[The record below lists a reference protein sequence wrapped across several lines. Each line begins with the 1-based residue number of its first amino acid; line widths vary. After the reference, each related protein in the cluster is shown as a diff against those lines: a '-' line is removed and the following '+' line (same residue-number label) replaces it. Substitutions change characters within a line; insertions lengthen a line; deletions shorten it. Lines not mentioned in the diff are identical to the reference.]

1 MDEDDL
7 RSVLAVLADRAPD
20 PRHAAAQADRRV
32 LQVRSTRRRVG
43 LVGVAAAVM
52 VVAGASGIIVQTSRP
67 TTPTPPAAAGSTA
80 ASRASATSTGTVT
93 RTEPSALPLTG
104 YDWTTLGG
112 GPELPVTVAIP
123 DGYTVRQMKFY
134 PDLDYSTIE
143 YSAPGDKLPRLN
155 ITVGKPD
162 AFVDSPNGADSSTR
176 SRPAPPT
183 TQRRTVTTTTGT
195 ALFVDIT
202 SSSAALARSLAGST
216 TVAPTP
222 IDLGIHLSQIPAGD
236 YIAGA
241 STDPHNTLALAT
253 VEIAGP
259 SDQGGRSTT
268 LTLRDA
274 SGLASQVGSVQVG
287 AVGGRTVT
295 VHIGSDTTSWILL
308 SDGRAIVLGGYPL
321 SGMMLRDALAF
332 PQSTMLPLLAAATTS
347 S

>member
-20 PRHAAAQADRRV
+20 PRHAAAQADRHV
-32 LQVRSTRRRVG
+32 LHVRSTRRRVG

-67 TTPTPPAAAGSTA
+67 TTPTPPAAAGSMA
-80 ASRASATSTGTVT
+80 ASRTNATSTGTVT
-93 RTEPSALPLTG
+93 RTEPSPLPLTG
-104 YDWTTLGG
+104 SDWTTLGG

-143 YSAPGDKLPRLN
+143 YSSPGDELPHFN
-155 ITVGKPD
+155 VTVGKPD
-162 AFVDSPNGADSSTR
+162 AFVASPNGTESSTR

-183 TQRRTVTTTTGT
+183 TQRRTVTTATGI
-195 ALFVDIT
+195 ALFVDIA
-202 SSSAALARSLAGST
+202 SSSAALARSLAGSI
-216 TVAPTP
+216 TVAPTQV
-222 IDLGIHLSQIPAGD
+222 DLGIHLSQIPTGG

-241 STDPHNTLALAT
+241 STNPHNPLALAT
-253 VEIAGP
+253 VGIAGP
-259 SDQGGRSTT
+259 SDQGGRHTT
-268 LTLRDA
+268 LTLRAA
-274 SGLASQVGSVQVG
+274 SGLPSQAG
-287 AVGGRTVT
+287 AVPVRALDGRTVT

-308 SDGRAIVLGGYPL
+308 SDGRAVVLGGYPL

-332 PQSTMLPLLAAATTS
+332 PQSTMLPLLAAATAS